1 MGKQLLLVN
10 DLPGYGEVALSAMMP
25 VLTHMGH
32 HVYNLPTALVS
43 NTLDYG
49 RFEILDTTEYMRNT
63 MGVWRSLGFTFDAI
77 STGFMVSPTQASM
90 IANYCS
96 REREK
101 GTKIFV
107 DPIMGDEGH
116 LYNGLTERTVEGMRK
131 LVSHADCM
139 VPNYTEAALIAG
151 EPFKE
156 DGLSWVAMKSLL
168 GKLHRLGKGSVVITS
183 AKVDGNDAVAGFD
196 SGRGEFFLRTFD
208 MIPVRFPGTGDI
220 FSAIFMG
227 NVMDGISMMDSV
239 DRAMMAVRQM
249 IVLSRNSRDSFKG
262 IPVESCLEVLD
273 SCRED
278 RK

>member
-107 DPIMGDEGH
+107 DPIMGQC
-116 LYNGLTERTVEGMRK
+116 Y
-131 LVSHADCM
+131 LV
-139 VPNYTEAALIAG
+139 
-151 EPFKE
+151 KE
-156 DGLSWVAMKSLL
+156 QA
-168 GKLHRLGKGSVVITS
+168 
-183 AKVDGNDAVAGFD
+183 
-196 SGRGEFFLRTFD
+196 E
-208 MIPVRFPGTGDI
+208 
-220 FSAIFMG
+220 
-227 NVMDGISMMDSV
+227 
-239 DRAMMAVRQM
+239 
-249 IVLSRNSRDSFKG
+249 
-262 IPVESCLEVLD
+262 
-273 SCRED
+273 ED
-278 RK
+278 QQN

>member
-63 MGVWRSLGFTFDAI
+63 IGVWKSLGFTFDAI
-77 STGFMVSPTQASM
+77 ATGFIVSPSQAAM

-116 LYNGLTERTVEGMRK
+116 LYNGLTKRTIEGMKR
-131 LVSHADCM
+131 LVAQADYM
-139 VPNYTEAALIAG
+139 VPNYTEAAMIAD
-151 EPFKE
+151 EPYE
-156 DGLSWVAMKSLL
+156 EEGISWVAMKGLL
-168 GKLHRLGKGSVVITS
+168 GKLHRMGNGSVAITS
-183 AKVDGNDAVAGFD
+183 ARVDGQDAVAGFD
-196 SGRGEFFLRTFD
+196 KEREEFFLRTFD
-208 MIPVRFPGTGDI
+208 MIPIRFPGTGDI

-227 NVMDGISMMDSV
+227 HIMNGTPMMESV
-239 DRAMMAVRQM
+239 DRAMTAVRQM
-249 IVLSRNSRDSFKG
+249 IALNRDTKDSFKG
-262 IPVESCLEVLD
+262 IPVETCLEVLD
-273 SCRED
+273 TCQED